1 MSVVCFGVQEL
12 VSELVSV
19 QQKVRMLT
27 VVGFVFRKKA
37 EICL

>member
-27 VVGFVFRKKA
+27 EVCLVFRRRA
-37 EICL
+37 ECL

>member
-12 VSELVSV
+12 VSELVRV
-19 QQKVRMLT
+19 QRKARMLT

-37 EICL
+37 EFCL